1 MPDYGVDGGELR
13 KLRTFATRP
22 YYGGFEWHYTLDLE
36 AFAWCGECERAF
48 RWGDSFVEVTGT
60 EHEEGAHLIACAYA
74 DQGCDGG
81 IMAIYLWND
90 PEWDHPH
97 EGWPAT
103 PEPGGVYRAPPG
115 ANCVANA
122 RFRVPPLTEEELEEF
137 RNRTDD

>member
-1 MPDYGVDGGELR
+1 
-13 KLRTFATRP
+13 
-22 YYGGFEWHYTLDLE
+22 
-36 AFAWCGECERAF
+36 
-48 RWGDSFVEVTGT
+48 VTGA